1 MNSIE
6 NKILTKIK
14 KCRRGKKY
22 FAFDFVAYQT
32 MLTALHF
39 A

>member
-14 KCRRGKKY
+14 KCRRGKEY
-22 FAFDFVAYQT
+22 FASGFVAYPT
-32 MLTALHF
+32 MITALHF
-39 A
+39 V